1 MDMIMVS
8 GFLAASNADVLQGGR
23 LASMPKAGFILIE
36 ALANLN
42 DASNGYTETVQLP
55 DNSTPLNDTQI
66 PAGTTAGS
74 LDDREALRVQFAVE
88 GGGHVTLG
96 FTETGT
102 ATMAYRVTFNTKPLI

>member
-8 GFLAASNADVLQGGR
+8 GLLTATNADVLQGGR
-23 LASMPKAGFILIE
+23 LTTMPSKGFVLIE
-36 ALANLN
+36 ALATTN
-42 DASNGYTETVQLP
+42 DGTNGFTETVQLP

-74 LDDREALRVQFAVE
+74 LDDREALRVQFAVD

-96 FTETGT
+96 FTESGT
-102 ATMAYRVTFNTKPLI
+102 SVLAYRVTFNTKPLI